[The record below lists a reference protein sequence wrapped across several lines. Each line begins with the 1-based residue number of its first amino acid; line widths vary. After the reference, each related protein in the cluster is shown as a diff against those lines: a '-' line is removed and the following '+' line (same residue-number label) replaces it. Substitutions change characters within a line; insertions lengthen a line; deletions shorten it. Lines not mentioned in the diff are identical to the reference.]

1 MQVARAVGIRRR
13 VPEKRRSISVY
24 KRRNPTRSERRRAG
38 KRASQRA
45 EKGVVKALVIVLGLF
60 TVLSLAVLVLLYV
73 LT

>member
-1 MQVARAVGIRRR
+1 MRVARAVGIRRR
-13 VPEKRRSISVY
+13 VPEGREVISVY
-24 KRRNPTRSERRRAG
+24 KRRNPTRRERRRAG

-45 EKGVVKALVIVLGLF
+45 EKGVAKSLGIVLGLF

>member
-1 MQVARAVGIRRR
+1 M
-13 VPEKRRSISVY
+13 Y

-45 EKGVVKALVIVLGLF
+45 EKGVVKSLVIVLGLF

>member
-13 VPEKRRSISVY
+13 VPERREVISVY

-45 EKGVVKALVIVLGLF
+45 EKGVVKSLVIVLGLF
-60 TVLSLAVLVLLYV
+60 TVMSLAVLVLLYM
-73 LT
+73 LG